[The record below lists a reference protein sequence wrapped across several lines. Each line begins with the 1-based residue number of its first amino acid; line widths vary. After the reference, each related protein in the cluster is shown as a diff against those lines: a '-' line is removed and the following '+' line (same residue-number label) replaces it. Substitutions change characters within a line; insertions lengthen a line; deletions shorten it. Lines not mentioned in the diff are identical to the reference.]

1 MKNVLIVAHAFPPIG
16 GIAVQ
21 RVLKFTKYLPDYGWQ
36 PLILTV
42 AHSASFMLDNTLSQ
56 ELPADL
62 PVYRAPSW
70 EPLNAAQVKQTAEKL
85 TTTGGAP
92 RALQQRLF
100 RLLRPLYFAL
110 RIPDD
115 KIGWYPFAVKLGRQV
130 MQQAAIDLIFATAPP
145 YTNLLVGKAL
155 KRASGKPLVVDYRDE
170 WSTIRYQDYPT
181 NVLTGFL
188 NRRLE
193 MGLLAAADHLVTANP
208 GFVESLRRAHLLSAA
223 TPQSTIMN
231 GFDPADYQGQELPA
245 KNPRFTVVYTG
256 TLYGERRT
264 PKYFLQALAQLLQA
278 RPSLR
283 RQVRACFVGTIY
295 DKHASL
301 VQEYGLSDVVE
312 LLGMTPHQVAVQQQ
326 LLADVLLLIVGNG
339 AGSEVVL
346 TGKVFEYFGARRP
359 ILALAPLDGPAA
371 QLIRD
376 TQTGWVIDS
385 EDVPTICHTLEQL
398 YTDWVAH
405 QLHYAP
411 NTELVQRYDRRVLTR
426 QLAQLFDQ
434 LVAVR
439 GKAT

>member
-1 MKNVLIVAHAFPPIG
+1 MKNVLIIAHAFPPIG

-21 RVLKFTKYLPDYGWQ
+21 RVLKFTKYLPAYGWQ

-42 AHSASFMLDNTLSQ
+42 AHSPSFMLDHSLTQ
-56 ELPADL
+56 ELPANL
-62 PVYRAPSW
+62 PIYRARSW

-85 TTTGGAP
+85 TTGGGAA
-92 RALQQRLF
+92 RQLQQRLF

-130 MQQAAIDLIFATAPP
+130 MQQANIDLIFATAPP

-155 KRASGKPLVVDYRDE
+155 KRTSCKPLVVDYRDE

-181 NVLTGFL
+181 NALTSFL

-193 MGLLAAADHLVTANP
+193 TGVLAAADHLVTANP
-208 GFVESLRRAHLLSAA
+208 GFVENLRRAKLLPA
-223 TPQSTIMN
+223 TTAQSMVMN
-231 GFDPADYQGQELPA
+231 GFDPADYQLAALPP
-245 KNPRFTVVYTG
+245 KSPRFSVVYTG

-278 RPSLR
+278 KPDLR
-283 RQVRACFVGTIY
+283 SQVRACFVGTIY

-301 VQEYGLSDVVE
+301 VQEYGLGDVVA
-312 LLGMTPHQVAVQQQ
+312 LMGMAPHQVAVQQQ

-339 AGSEVVL
+339 VGSEVVL

-371 QLIRD
+371 QLIGE
-376 TQTGWVIDS
+376 TNTGWVVDS
-385 EDVPTICHTLEQL
+385 EDVSSICRKLDQL
-398 YTDWVAH
+398 YTDWSA
-405 QLHYAP
+405 QRLHYAP
-411 NTELVQRYDRRVLTR
+411 NTDLVQRYDRRTLTR

-434 LVAVR
+434 LTAS
-439 GKAT
+439 GSAG